1 MGPSQIQICLHTFS
15 PSIEVSDVLLT
26 ILPCSICRKCDSRVY
41 FHRKGGNHECHE
53 LVALH
58 WLYKGSEETSDL
70 GKYMKSLNLITI
82 LPLLWFSHIDS
93 QSLPLCLT
101 NRVSLDKWKDP
112 WRWTSSSAAA
122 FLASSPSSEVPSP
135 SLCVLRSTVPVPLC
149 FGHLP
154 MASSSWDMLIPY
166 SGSPLFTCLFKCSDF
181 WQLSKESTQ
190 KQYACVS
197 SPLF

>member
-26 ILPCSICRKCDSRVY
+26 ILPCRICRKCDGRVY
-41 FHRKGGNHECHE
+41 FHQKHRNHECHE

-82 LPLLWFSHIDS
+82 FPLLCFSHIDS

-122 FLASSPSSEVPSP
+122 FLASSPSSEVPSL
-135 SLCVLRSTVPVPLC
+135 SLFVLDTCPWPPLPGTLSFHTLVLFYSPVNLNVV
-149 FGHLP
+149 
-154 MASSSWDMLIPY
+154 I
-166 SGSPLFTCLFKCSDF
+166 SGNWVRNQPRNNTLVWVLLYFKVKV
-181 WQLSKESTQ
+181 L
-190 KQYACVS
+190 
-197 SPLF
+197 